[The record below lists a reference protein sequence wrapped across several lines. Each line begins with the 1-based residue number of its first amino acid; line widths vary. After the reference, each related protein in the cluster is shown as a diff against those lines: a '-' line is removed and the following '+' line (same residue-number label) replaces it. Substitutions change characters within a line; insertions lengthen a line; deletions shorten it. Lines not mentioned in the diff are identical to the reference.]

1 MTLESLWP
9 LALLPL
15 LALIVVA
22 GLRSDL
28 RWPTVRLRAS
38 LILRLLAAGLL
49 LAALCRPVISPGS
62 REVSV
67 AFLVDVSRSVAGSSI
82 QDAVEWSRDTARS
95 LGAAD
100 AHFVAFGDR
109 PVPVETADEL
119 LGVQVFDGFDSAGR
133 PPDGAIDQGRTNIEA
148 ALRHA
153 ATLFPPDRLK
163 RIVLFSDGR
172 ETEGESAAVVSQLR
186 EAGIRVFPAPSAVR
200 SDGGGFV
207 SALRLSES
215 LRAGEMTLVE
225 VDVFSAS
232 GGAADVRILAG
243 PADQPASER
252 EVLAA
257 VEVDLPTG
265 LSTVPVPVRLED
277 EGMTVV
283 EAEVSVAGDQLAGND
298 RRAAS
303 VPVGPRAGVLY
314 VEGRPESASYL
325 RNALES
331 EGVAVRTAPPPALG
345 LLDLNEWDA
354 VVLSDVPPERIP
366 ESTMQR
372 IATYVRDDGGGLV
385 FTAGESSYGEDGYS
399 DSVLEE
405 ALPVDFQIE
414 EKWKD
419 LSLLIVLDK
428 SYSMYGRK
436 IALAKEATK
445 AALDLLED
453 THRFGVVT
461 FDWNPY
467 TTIPLQIVSDREWI
481 KEGISRIQASA
492 QTNIYPALDRAYEQL
507 LESPSK
513 VKHVILLSDGKTYP
527 DDYEDLVTR
536 MEEDEITIS
545 TVAVGEE
552 ADRELL
558 SDIADWGSGRS
569 YFIRDAARVQQIF
582 VEETQIAL
590 DATLVE
596 EPFHPVVRQRARVL
610 DGLDFDNA
618 PELKGFVATMAKDT
632 AEVLLEGPDEEPLLA
647 RWQYGLG
654 RVAMF
659 TSDSKNRWAADW
671 VEWDGYGKFWAQ
683 VVRDSM
689 RRGSGAD
696 VEFAVD
702 RRGSSADV
710 TLSLIGEDGAYPTG
724 VAPELEVRYAGLVG
738 RTAVRQTGPGRFE
751 AEVPLD
757 LPPGSAAEFRIL
769 ADSLPDELTG
779 GADLERAIHLSYPDE
794 YRFLPPDEEAMARLA
809 AETGG
814 VVAPTRAQVLAAGTD
829 RAVLSRPL
837 WPLLALLALIAY
849 LLDLSVRRTPW
860 IWSRLG
866 RLVRSRLQTA

>member
-1 MTLESLWP
+1 MTFEALWP

-15 LALIVVA
+15 LAVVVLA
-22 GLRSDL
+22 ARRSDL
-28 RWPTVRLRAS
+28 RWPALRLRAS
-38 LILRLLAAGLL
+38 LALRLLAAGLL
-49 LAALCRPVISPGS
+49 LLALCRPVVRPGS
-62 REVSV
+62 GEVSV
-67 AFLVDVSRSVAGSSI
+67 AFVVDVSRSVAGGSI
-82 QDAVEWSRDTARS
+82 QDAVEWSRATARGV
-95 LGAAD
+95 GAAD
-100 AHFVAFGDR
+100 AHFVAFADR
-109 PVPVETADEL
+109 PVAVEQVEDL
-119 LGVQVFDGFDSAGR
+119 LGVQVFDGAASSGL
-133 PPDGAIDQGRTNIEA
+133 PPEGALDQAKTNIEA

-153 ATLFPPDRLK
+153 ATMFPPDRLK
-163 RIVLFSDGR
+163 RVVLFTDGR
-172 ETEGESAAVVSQLR
+172 ETEGDAASAISYLR
-186 EAGIRVFPAPSAVR
+186 EAGIRVFPAPSEVR
-200 SDGGGFV
+200 TDGGGFV
-207 SALRLSES
+207 SGVALPDDV
-215 LRAGEMTLVE
+215 RAGQMTLVE
-225 VDVFSAS
+225 VEVFSAA
-232 GGAADVRILAG
+232 GGPAEVRVLAG
-243 PADQPASER
+243 PADSAER
-252 EVLAA
+252 EELAA
-257 VEVDLPTG
+257 VRVELPPG
-265 LSTVPVPVRLED
+265 ASTVPVPVRIEN

-283 EAEVSVAGDQLAGND
+283 EAEIGVAGDRLEGND

-303 VPVGPRAGVLY
+303 VAVGAAARILY

-325 RNALES
+325 RDALES
-331 EGVAVRTAPPPALG
+331 EGVSVQVAPPTALG
-345 LLDLNEWDA
+345 VVDLNDWDA
-354 VVLSDVPPERIP
+354 VVLSDVSPERLP
-366 ESTMQR
+366 EPTMRR
-372 IATYVRDDGGGLV
+372 IASYVRDDGGGLV
-385 FTAGESSYGEDGYS
+385 FAAGESSYGEDGYS
-399 DSVLEE
+399 ESVLEE

-419 LSLLIVLDK
+419 LSLIIVLDK

-492 QTNIYPALDRAYEQL
+492 QTNIYPALERAYEQL
-507 LESPSK
+507 AESPSK

-527 DDYEDLVTR
+527 DDYEELVSR

-558 SDIADWGSGRS
+558 AGIAEWGDGRS

-610 DGLDFDNA
+610 DGLDFDVA

-654 RVAMF
+654 RASMF
-659 TSDSKNRWAADW
+659 TSDCKNRWAADW
-671 VEWDGYGKFWAQ
+671 VEWDGYGKFWTQ
-683 VVRDSM
+683 VVRDAM
-689 RRGSGAD
+689 RRGAGAD
-696 VEFAVD
+696 IEFAVE

-710 TLSLIGEDGAYPTG
+710 TLSLIREDGSFPTG
-724 VAPELEVRYAGLVG
+724 VEPELEVRYSGLVG
-738 RTAVRQTGPGRFE
+738 RTALRQTGPGRYE
-751 AEVPLD
+751 TEIPLD
-757 LPPGSAAEFRIL
+757 LPPGAAAEFRIL
-769 ADSLPDELTG
+769 DDSLPEDLTRDG
-779 GADLERAIHLSYPDE
+779 ELERAIHLSYPDE
-794 YRFLPPDEEAMARLA
+794 YRFLPPDDEALALLA

-814 VVAPTRAQVLAAGTD
+814 VVAPTRGQVLAAGGD
-829 RAVLSRPL
+829 RVIRSRPL

-860 IWSRLG
+860 VWTRLA
-866 RLVRSRLQTA
+866 RLASTRFRPA